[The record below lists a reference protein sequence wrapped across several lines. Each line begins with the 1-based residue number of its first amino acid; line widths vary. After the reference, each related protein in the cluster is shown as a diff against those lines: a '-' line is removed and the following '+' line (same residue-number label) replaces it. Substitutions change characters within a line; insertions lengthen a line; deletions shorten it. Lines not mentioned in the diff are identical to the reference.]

1 MKHVKF
7 HLNRFLHRVRIHGG
21 EFDTSARAMYRD
33 EVVYPLQA
41 ELRIVRSSTIERK
54 QMSTKTTFKR
64 IALVTVAALGFGV
77 LSVVPSSAVS
87 NADSLVVSSAT
98 AAQTTAETATATSA
112 TTTLAWL
119 SGNDTESFTVIA
131 SLVSGPAGNTA
142 LPYMQ
147 LVETASA
154 NVGNGDLNAIAK
166 TTGYISPNTKANVW
180 ATSSTA
186 AAASAKFKVWV
197 GSGTG
202 GITAPTKAGTY
213 VVKLTPAVV
222 GGGGVLNATAQT
234 ITITV
239 TTAASLD
246 TVAATAT
253 SIISA
258 TDTNTA
264 TADEVVTASKAITT
278 TAAGLQAPAAVIRV
292 TLKNAAASTTT
303 SESYTATI
311 AGSGTLGIGR
321 WDNLDAIPD
330 TYVAQGRAIT
340 VRAGDAV
347 QVFADG
353 SSGVGTVTISSA
365 AGLTLATE
373 KVTFFGD
380 ATTIVTT
387 VVTTPLAVG
396 ANADALSVV
405 AKDAAGTIVSSSG
418 ILYVTSDTV
427 AKVSN
432 SYAQGCTFS
441 VADQVYYCPLTGV
454 AAGTANITVGTKS
467 SATATTG
474 VNAAA
479 VAVRVGTTTPAS
491 VKVTLDKASYAPG
504 EKATLTVQLLD
515 ADGNNTGDGDYAS
528 IFATG
533 GLKSNFELGATSDTL
548 TSTGVFRA
556 VAGKKTYTIYMPA
569 VTGAIT
575 ITGKTAG
582 TAVTGTAPSALTGLA
597 VANQAVAVSVAATV
611 SAPGVDAAAAAA
623 EEATA
628 AANDATDAAL
638 SAAEAAE
645 AATAMAQ
652 EAVDAV
658 AELSAQV
665 TSLISALRAQI
676 TALTNL
682 VVKIQKKVKA

>member
-1 MKHVKF
+1 
-7 HLNRFLHRVRIHGG
+7 
-21 EFDTSARAMYRD
+21 
-33 EVVYPLQA
+33 
-41 ELRIVRSSTIERK
+41 
-54 QMSTKTTFKR
+54 MSTKTTFKR

-87 NADSLVVSSAT
+87 NADTLTLSSAT
-98 AAQTTAETATATSA
+98 AAQTTAETATATSSTA
-112 TTTLAWL
+112 TLAWL

-142 LPYMQ
+142 LPYMT
-147 LVETASA
+147 VTETSSA
-154 NVGNGDLNAIAK
+154 QVGSNDLNAVTIAK
-166 TTGYISPNTKANVW
+166 TGTNYINPNAKANVW
-180 ATSSTA
+180 ATSASA
-186 AAASAKFKVWV
+186 AAASAKFRVWV

-202 GITAPTKAGTY
+202 GVTAPTKAGTY

-222 GGGGVLNATAQT
+222 GGGGTLNATAQT

-253 SIISA
+253 SLISA
-258 TDTNTA
+258 ADTNTA
-264 TADEVVTASKAITT
+264 TADEVVTASKSITT

-292 TLKNAAASTTT
+292 TLKNAAAATTT
-303 SESYTATI
+303 GESYTATI

-353 SSGVGTVTISSA
+353 SSGVGTITISSA

-380 ATTIVTT
+380 ATSIVTT
-387 VVTTPLAVG
+387 VVTSPLAVG

-418 ILYVTSDTV
+418 ILYVTSDAV
-427 AKVSN
+427 SKVSN
-432 SYAQGCTFS
+432 SYAQGCSFS
-441 VADQVYYCPLTGV
+441 IADQVYYCPLTGV

-515 ADGNNTGDGDYAS
+515 ADGNATGDGDYAS

-569 VTGAIT
+569 VTGAVT

-597 VANQAVAVSVAATV
+597 VANQAVAISVSATV
-611 SAPGVDAAAAAA
+611 SSPGVDAAAAAA